1 LSTRRFD
8 QGSDDSYSCPTCRT
22 SLSGKF
28 KSTTTTARAAAES
41 ALIERH
47 QQEALFQARA
57 VNRYQEELARLRG
70 RSVSQGSAGPRQV
83 SAGLAAPEIRR
94 TAENGQASSGNDT
107 TGAASGLSAENGV
120 SGVRLQ
126 QGWGQGADAAL
137 EDAGVFAGTP
147 DLYRT
152 AGGGQLL
159 SDPSEGLNVGRLLA
173 GLGLAGTQMR
183 WQWPSAQNEET
194 RRRVT
199 EARSPAAPAY
209 TESRGVEQGSQPQD
223 AARDVSER
231 AAERE
236 QAVGEAGMSSD
247 WDLGQ
252 AGPSSNHGSRS
263 GVHIGVGREA
273 ALLREQRASA
283 RRARAGGEEL
293 GTGVGER
300 LAEMMITIKSVLP
313 GVPEQVILRVS
324 MLAPSHIRIQKG
336 GE

>member
-1 LSTRRFD
+1 MSTRRFD

-70 RSVSQGSAGPRQV
+70 RSVGQGSAGPRQV

-94 TAENGQASSGNDT
+94 TEESGQAPSGNDT
-107 TGAASGLSAENGV
+107 TGAASGLSAETGGL
-120 SGVRLQ
+120 GVRLR
-126 QGWGQGADAAL
+126 QGLGQVADVAL

-173 GLGLAGTQMR
+173 GLGLAGARGR

-199 EARSPAAPAY
+199 ADRSPAAPAF

-223 AARDVSER
+223 AARGVSER

-236 QAVGEAGMSSD
+236 RAVGEASMSSD
-247 WDLGQ
+247 LDFGQ
-252 AGPSSNHGSRS
+252 AGPSFSHGSRG
-263 GVHIGVGREA
+263 GVHTGVGREA
-273 ALLREQRASA
+273 ALLREQRASE
-283 RRARAGGEEL
+283 RRARAAGEGL
-293 GTGVGER
+293 DTGVSGR
-300 LAEMMITIKSVLP
+300 LTEMMTTVKSVLP
-313 GVPEQVILRVS
+313 GVPEHLILRVS
-324 MLAPSHIRIQKG
+324 LLAASQC
-336 GE
+336 